1 MMFLSMLALQGV
13 QKCITVNCRGR
24 EREREPKYVMFP
36 SMLAL
41 QGVQKSITVN
51 CRGRER
57 EGRDR
62 AGSELLMFLD
72 LLALQGRSNILLK
85 GR

>member
-1 MMFLSMLALQGV
+1 MKFLSMLALQGV

-24 EREREPKYVMFP
+24 EREREPKYVKFL

-41 QGVQKSITVN
+41 QGVQKCITVN

-57 EGRDR
+57 EER
-62 AGSELLMFLD
+62 AEICDVPKHVSSPGCAEMY
-72 LLALQGRSNILLK
+72 
-85 GR
+85 

>member
-1 MMFLSMLALQGV
+1 MMFLSMLALQLV

-41 QGVQKSITVN
+41 QGVQKCITVN
-51 CRGRER
+51 CRG
-57 EGRDR
+57 G
-62 AGSELLMFLD
+62 
-72 LLALQGRSNILLK
+72 K
-85 GR
+85 GRESRNM